1 MEPHRHRRRRR
12 RRRRRQCLL
21 HLSRVVTRSTASWKL
36 STKRQEAFVDFER
49 SGEEEEEDADDV
61 PLRAS

>member
-1 MEPHRHRRRRR
+1 MEPHRHRRRRRR

-21 HLSRVVTRSTASWKL
+21 HLSRVVTRSTASW
-36 STKRQEAFVDFER
+36 TKRQEAFVDFER